1 MTEVSKLVQ
10 YNRTIKSIKAAA
22 IAQAKEL
29 GRSAKLVSKVK
40 DITIW
45 VVAERKGKKVTVHF
59 EHVQW

>member
-29 GRSAKLVSKVK
+29 GRSAKLISIMAGV
-40 DITIW
+40 TTW

-59 EHVQW
+59 EHISW